1 MCSCVHVLRLLHCLL
16 QSLNTQEA
24 YVTSHM
30 KAIVRRDHELLGDRA
45 GDERPFSSV
54 EDAVKRLLPYHIYHE
69 KESPPEQEK
78 KCEWRRVIGMVLERR
93 LGLRRP
99 GGRDGRWNG
108 VRCAAWV
115 YSCDPVIPHRPCA
128 SPS

>member
-1 MCSCVHVLRLLHCLL
+1 MGWSEGGALWSRMRGEWSSVGWEGGVGSCGEGWGGLRWFLGLLM

-69 KESPPEQEK
+69 EDTPPEMEK
-78 KCEWRRVIGMVLERR
+78 KCK
-93 LGLRRP
+93 
-99 GGRDGRWNG
+99 
-108 VRCAAWV
+108 
-115 YSCDPVIPHRPCA
+115 
-128 SPS
+128 

>member
-1 MCSCVHVLRLLHCLL
+1 MVLWFLL

-45 GDERPFSSV
+45 GDEQPFSSV

-69 KESPPEQEK
+69 EDTPPEMEK
-78 KCEWRRVIGMVLERR
+78 KCK
-93 LGLRRP
+93 
-99 GGRDGRWNG
+99 
-108 VRCAAWV
+108 
-115 YSCDPVIPHRPCA
+115 
-128 SPS
+128 

>member
-1 MCSCVHVLRLLHCLL
+1 MCAFVTSCSIASIL

-54 EDAVKRLLPYHIYHE
+54 EDAIKRLIPYHIYHE
-69 KESPPEQEK
+69 EDIPPEQQK
-78 KCEWRRVIGMVLERR
+78 KCEWN
-93 LGLRRP
+93 GLSVAGRE
-99 GGRDGRWNG
+99 GGRQ
-108 VRCAAWV
+108 V
-115 YSCDPVIPHRPCA
+115 
-128 SPS
+128 

>member
-1 MCSCVHVLRLLHCLL
+1 MRWFHDFLL

-69 KESPPEQEK
+69 EDTPPEMEK
-78 KCEWRRVIGMVLERR
+78 KCKWSEPSGLEGESRAGAIVRVL
-93 LGLRRP
+93 
-99 GGRDGRWNG
+99 GRDI
-108 VRCAAWV
+108 
-115 YSCDPVIPHRPCA
+115 S
-128 SPS
+128 

>member
-1 MCSCVHVLRLLHCLL
+1 MVVWFLP

-69 KESPPEQEK
+69 EDTPPEMEK
-78 KCEWRRVIGMVLERR
+78 KCKWSEPSGLEGERRVGAIVRVWRRDI
-93 LGLRRP
+93 
-99 GGRDGRWNG
+99 
-108 VRCAAWV
+108 
-115 YSCDPVIPHRPCA
+115 S
-128 SPS
+128 